1 MSDDDK
7 HLVRAGEIDWLEFRH
22 PLNDRSTMRARLIS
36 RGTGLSR
43 LGISVATLPPGGE
56 SFVCHSH
63 EAEEEFVYVLSG
75 RGRLRLRDEDS
86 ELLLTI
92 GPGDFM
98 GFPTPSPAHQ
108 LLNPFDEDLVYVM
121 GGESLAMEVADF
133 PDLGKRLYRHPG
145 GLDVVNLQDITPLF
159 PATGQDP
166 ADA

>member
-1 MSDDDK
+1 MSDEEK

-22 PLNDRSTMRARLIS
+22 PLNERSTMQARLIS
-36 RGTGLSR
+36 RGTGLTR

-63 EAEEEFVYVLSG
+63 EAEEEFIYVISG
-75 RGRLRLRDEDS
+75 RGRLRLRDGET
-86 ELLLTI
+86 EEQLEI

-98 GFPTPSPAHQ
+98 GFPTPSLAHQ

-121 GGESLAMEVADF
+121 GGESMPMEVAEF

-145 GLDVVNLQDITPLF
+145 GLDVVDVRDVAPLF
-159 PATGQDP
+159 PAAGDDP
-166 ADA
+166 PDP